1 LRNAPD
7 ESVLIIQAAFLRQ
20 KYSHGYYCH
29 GYIFKNKLFSFIYLT
44 AIKISKYSLNGGGL
58 FRKN

>member
-1 LRNAPD
+1 MA
-7 ESVLIIQAAFLRQ
+7 IIVMAMF
-20 KYSHGYYCH
+20 
-29 GYIFKNKLFSFIYLT
+29 FKNKLFSFIYLT